1 MYANNHSYLSLN
13 LFLHLLG
20 ESPPYY
26 TYYGEV
32 SVENIDHE
40 NCRLDFKFSDISS
53 DICYEFRL
61 PTTDNV
67 DSFYTD
73 YSFCTESTFKKRVN
87 MEFFGINISK
97 LNIKITLGFATG
109 ISFTGKMIFR
119 SSDRNEWGLIHVTQ
133 QMLLLPLIAHVM
145 KEQVQEY
152 IISNAFATL
161 SIYVIEEEWID
172 HMPQISKLHYPA
184 NTFFEE

>member
-1 MYANNHSYLSLN
+1 
-13 LFLHLLG
+13 
-20 ESPPYY
+20 
-26 TYYGEV
+26 
-32 SVENIDHE
+32 
-40 NCRLDFKFSDISS
+40 
-53 DICYEFRL
+53 
-61 PTTDNV
+61 
-67 DSFYTD
+67 
-73 YSFCTESTFKKRVN
+73 

-172 HMPQISKLHYPA
+172 HMPQISNLHYPA